1 MSCVGVL
8 SRLHNSVG
16 NLATYICLR
25 QLFVAISFERCRYF
39 LAHVACRNLPW
50 QGLMIIERWE
60 MFIHAF
66 RGGRI
71 NDYNA
76 AAARNY
82 AASSNEMNAL
92 LSGSKGKI
100 PSVTIVFHFV

>member
-1 MSCVGVL
+1 MEFLNEMES
-8 SRLHNSVG
+8 
-16 NLATYICLR
+16 CLR
-25 QLFVAISFERCRYF
+25 ILDCREMSTKV
-39 LAHVACRNLPW
+39 LK
-50 QGLMIIERWE
+50 RWE

-66 RGGRI
+66 GGRI

-76 AAARNY
+76 ATARNY

-92 LSGSKGKI
+92 LSGSQGKI

>member
-1 MSCVGVL
+1 MEFLNEMES
-8 SRLHNSVG
+8 
-16 NLATYICLR
+16 CLR
-25 QLFVAISFERCRYF
+25 ILDCREKHKS
-39 LAHVACRNLPW
+39 LKA
-50 QGLMIIERWE
+50 MIIERWE

-66 RGGRI
+66 RGRI

>member
-1 MSCVGVL
+1 
-8 SRLHNSVG
+8 
-16 NLATYICLR
+16 
-25 QLFVAISFERCRYF
+25 
-39 LAHVACRNLPW
+39 
-50 QGLMIIERWE
+50 MIIELWE

-66 RGGRI
+66 GGRI